1 MIPAADSLEPMQEA
15 DLDAVVELERGI
27 FRHPWNRR
35 AFEREVGGHPL
46 SRSWVVRDPQAGV
59 VAYACAW
66 HVAGELLINNIA
78 VAATHRRRGLG
89 RVLLQRLLDDGRRA
103 GLRQAILEARVTNAP
118 ALALYAAHGFR
129 SIGRRRRY
137 YSDGEDAWVLAV
149 SLLPP
154 AGEAGGP
161 GAGDAAS

>member
-1 MIPAADSLEPMQEA
+1 MQEA
-15 DLDAVVELERGI
+15 DLDAVVELERAI

-35 AFEREVGGHPL
+35 AFERELGGYPL

-78 VAATHRRRGLG
+78 VATAQRRRGLG
-89 RVLLQRLLDDGRRA
+89 RSLLLRLLDDARLA
-103 GLRQAILEARVTNAP
+103 GLERAILEARVTNAP

-137 YSDGEDAWVLAV
+137 YSDGEDAWVLALTL
-149 SLLPP
+149 SPP
-154 AGEAGGP
+154 VGGP
-161 GAGDAAS
+161 GAPGADDAAS

>member
-1 MIPAADSLEPMQEA
+1 MIPTADGLEPMREA
-15 DLDAVVELERGI
+15 DLDAVVALERAI

-35 AFEREVGGHPL
+35 AFERELGGGPL
-46 SRSWVVRDPQAGV
+46 SRSWVVRDPGAGV

-66 HVAGELLINNIA
+66 HVAGELLINNLA

-89 RVLLQRLLDDGRRA
+89 RTLLVRLLDDARRE
-103 GLRQAILEARVTNAP
+103 GLEQAVLEVRVTNAP

-137 YSDGEDAWVLAV
+137 YSDGEDALVLAAPL
-149 SLLPP
+149 SFPS
-154 AGEAGGP
+154 GGP
-161 GAGDAAS
+161 GGQGSAGTAS

>member
-1 MIPAADSLEPMQEA
+1 VIPPAGGLDPMQEA
-15 DLDAVVELERGI
+15 DLDAVVELERRI

-35 AFEREVGGHPL
+35 AFERELGGRPL
-46 SRSWVVRDPQAGV
+46 SRSWVVRDPEAGI

-78 VAATHRRRGLG
+78 VADSHRRRGLG
-89 RVLLQRLLDDGRRA
+89 RALLVRLLDDAREA
-103 GLRQAILEARVTNAP
+103 GLEQAVLEVRVTNAP

-149 SLLPP
+149 PLS
-154 AGEAGGP
+154 GSSGGSGP
-161 GAGDAAS
+161 HGADGAS

>member
-1 MIPAADSLEPMQEA
+1 VRSPADGLEPMLEA

-35 AFEREVGGHPL
+35 AFERELGGHPL

-89 RVLLQRLLDDGRRA
+89 RALLARLLDDARRA
-103 GLRQAILEARVTNAP
+103 GLERAVLEVRVTNAP

-137 YSDGEDAWVLAV
+137 YSDGEDAWVLAA
-149 SLLPP
+149 SLSP
-154 AGEAGGP
+154 AAAGP
-161 GAGDAAS
+161 GAPGTDGAAS